1 MTLQLPKTVKTYF
14 DISNGDDA
22 SRLATCFCADATVTD
37 ENRRHQG
44 LEAIEA
50 WQYQA
55 RQAFA
60 YRVEPLEAS
69 QEDGKLTVTARVVGD
84 FPGSPVQLNH
94 VFLLQDGQIR
104 SLEIAA

>member
-1 MTLQLPKTVKTYF
+1 MTLHLPKTVKTYF
-14 DISNGDDA
+14 DISNGGNA

-37 ENRRHQG
+37 ENRTYQG
-44 LEAIEA
+44 LDAIEA
-50 WQYQA
+50 WQFQV

-69 QEDGKLTVTARVVGD
+69 QEDGKLTVTTRVVGD

-94 VFLLQDGQIR
+94 VFLLRDGQIR
-104 SLEIAA
+104 SLEIAP